1 MKILVTGGTGFTGKA
16 LVRRMLDE
24 GHQVVAL
31 DYQEGHKTAELRAW
45 GAELVIGSITDPQI
59 VRRCMQGVDVV
70 HHVAAAFR
78 ELSVPRSH
86 YRTVN
91 VDATEDLLK
100 AALEAGVTK
109 FVYCSTCGVHGH
121 VEHPPADE
129 NAPIRPADYYQQ
141 TKYDAEPIVLGYVE
155 KGLKTSIIRPAAIF
169 GPGDPGR
176 FYMIFR
182 QLTRGWFP
190 IFGDGQVLYHPLYID
205 NLLDA
210 FTLTTRED
218 AGVGE
223 AYLIADEHYVT
234 VEDLVRRA
242 AAAMD
247 QPFRF
252 RRYPIWPVLAAGYAV
267 EAVCRPFGIEP
278 PLHPRR
284 VDWYRQTRAF
294 SIDKA
299 KRELGYQ
306 PKIDLDEGLR
316 RACDWYRREGM
327 LPDRA

>member
-1 MKILVTGGTGFTGKA
+1 MKVLVTGGTGFTGKA

-24 GHQVVAL
+24 GHEVVAL
-31 DYQEGHKTAELRAW
+31 DYQEGHKTSDLRAW
-45 GAELVIGSITDPQI
+45 GAEVVIGTITDPDV
-59 VRRCMQGVDVV
+59 VRRCMTGVSVV

-78 ELSVPRSH
+78 ELSVPRSY
-86 YRTVN
+86 YRDVN
-91 VDATEDLLK
+91 VGGTTNLLA
-100 AALEAGVTK
+100 AALDAGVHK

-129 NAPIRPADYYQQ
+129 EAPIRPADYYQQ
-141 TKYDAEPIVLGYVE
+141 TKYDAEPIVLGYNAR
-155 KGLKTSIIRPAAIF
+155 GLNTTILRPAAIF

-182 QLTRGWFP
+182 QLSRGWFP
-190 IFGDGQVLYHPLYID
+190 VFGSGQVLYHPLYID

-210 FTLTTRED
+210 FVLAMPD
-218 AGVGE
+218 GAGVGQ

-234 VEDLVRRA
+234 LEDLVRRA
-242 AAAMD
+242 AAAMG
-247 QPFRF
+247 QQFRF
-252 RRYPIWPVLAAGYAV
+252 RRFPLWPVLAAGYVV
-267 EAVCRPFGIEP
+267 EGVCRPLGIEP

-299 KRELGYQ
+299 KRELGYL
-306 PKIDLDEGLR
+306 PSVGLDEGLR
-316 RACDWYRREGM
+316 RACEWYRMEGM
-327 LPDRA
+327 LPS